1 MGDIG
6 LPAFVGLLSAERSPA
21 RPRPFLGL
29 RAHEATA
36 VQDPPDRR
44 DGRYRRPAAV
54 VRGPA
59 RQVSGD
65 GFRAAVQPLLGQ
77 LLTQP
82 KNHLLGVGVDRM
94 RAGMRTAGPRLKG
107 GNTLGVETFDQL
119 LHPVPGDPVVAGHLA
134 LGPALHSDRDND
146 QLSHRH
152 VAPPKKRCQLCPET
166 GANYVVQP
174 VTLASSTVMYA
185 FGWGLSGK
193 RCKWPNTLSC
203 GL

>member
-6 LPAFVGLLSAERSPA
+6 LPAFVGLLRAERSPA

-65 GFRAAVQPLLGQ
+65 GFRAGVQPLLGQ

-82 KNHLLGVGVDRM
+82 KNHLLGVGVDLM
-94 RAGMRTAGPRLKG
+94 KAGMRTAGPRLKG

-134 LGPALHSDRDND
+134 LGPALHSDRGND

-152 VAPPKKRCQLCPET
+152 VAPPQKRCQLCPET
-166 GANYVVQP
+166 GANYVVKP
-174 VTLASSTVMYA
+174 VTVVPTGETIGDRSGATAYA
-185 FGWGLSGK
+185 IGS
-193 RCKWPNTLSC
+193 RA
-203 GL
+203 